1 MTAISW
7 PHSIFPYNTHKMI
20 TAIAIDDE
28 PNALGVIRE
37 YARNIPELDLR
48 ETFTDPLKAEAWL
61 ERNPETALVFLD
73 IQMARLNG
81 LDLIKRNRHARAN
94 IILTTAYPDFA
105 LQGFELAVTDYLLK
119 PFAMDRFR
127 QALDKVISSQSR
139 NSAMTAAPES
149 AKEDIIFVKSEYR
162 IMKVSVC
169 DIQYLEGTGNYVS
182 LHLPSGRILSL
193 QNMRTLENMLKGTG
207 FFRIH
212 RSYIVAIRHIES
224 VTRKSVTIA
233 GQELPI
239 GDSYREPFLSYIGSH
254 YRLL

>member
-1 MTAISW
+1 
-7 PHSIFPYNTHKMI
+7 MI

-37 YARNIPELDLR
+37 YARNVPELNLI

-61 ERNPETALVFLD
+61 ELNPE
-73 IQMARLNG
+73 NG
-81 LDLIKRNRHARAN
+81 LDLIRRNRKAN
-94 IILTTAYPDFA
+94 ASIILTTAYPDFA

-127 QALDKVISSQSR
+127 QALEKVKNSQQKTSEPA
-139 NSAMTAAPES
+139 SAPES

-162 IMKVSVC
+162 IMKVSV
-169 DIQYLEGTGNYVS
+169 DEIQYLEGTGNYVS
-182 LHLPSGRILSL
+182 LHLPSGRILSM
-193 QNMRTLENMLKGTG
+193 QNMSTLEQMLKGTG

-224 VTRKSVTIA
+224 VTRKSVTVA

>member
-1 MTAISW
+1 
-7 PHSIFPYNTHKMI
+7 MI

-37 YARNIPELDLR
+37 YARNVPELNLI

-61 ERNPETALVFLD
+61 ELNPETGLVFLD

-81 LDLIKRNRHARAN
+81 LDLIRRNRKAN
-94 IILTTAYPDFA
+94 ASIILTTAYPDFA

-127 QALDKVISSQSR
+127 QALEKVKNSQQKTSEPA
-139 NSAMTAAPES
+139 SAPES

-162 IMKVSVC
+162 IMKVSV
-169 DIQYLEGTGNYVS
+169 DEIQYLEGTGNYVS
-182 LHLPSGRILSL
+182 LHLPSGRILSM
-193 QNMRTLENMLKGTG
+193 QNMSTLEQMLKGTG

-224 VTRKSVTIA
+224 VTRKSVTVA